1 MARSAIHPGEHLA
14 EAIGAMGITAAQ
26 LARDI
31 KVPANRVPL
40 LPRKIAILHFT
51 RAITADTALR
61 LGRYFG
67 TSPEFWMNLQ
77 QIYELRRAEQEL
89 GDGIKAIPR
98 RKAKAARGPRGGSAG
113 FVLFPS
119 PPRKRGSRE
128 TARPTPGF
136 PLTRE

>member
-14 EAIGAMGITAAQ
+14 EAIAAMGITAAQ

-31 KVPANRVPL
+31 KVPANRVTG
-40 LPRKIAILHFT
+40 ILHFT

-77 QIYELRRAEQEL
+77 QIYELRRAEQEIG
-89 GDGIKAIPR
+89 GDIKSIPR
-98 RKAKAARGPRGGSAG
+98 AKAKAA
-113 FVLFPS
+113 
-119 PPRKRGSRE
+119 
-128 TARPTPGF
+128 
-136 PLTRE
+136 

>member
-14 EAIGAMGITAAQ
+14 EAIDALGITAAQ

-31 KVPANRVPL
+31 KVPANRVTG
-40 LPRKIAILHFT
+40 ILHFT

-77 QIYELRRAEQEL
+77 QIYELRRAEQEI
-89 GDGIKAIPR
+89 GADIKTIPR
-98 RKAKAARGPRGGSAG
+98 RKAKAA
-113 FVLFPS
+113 
-119 PPRKRGSRE
+119 
-128 TARPTPGF
+128 
-136 PLTRE
+136 